1 MAGHR
6 EEKINE
12 EIKRALTSVIR
23 ELKDPRL
30 SSGMVSILKADVTKD
45 LKFCKVYISVLG
57 NEESKNE
64 IKKGL
69 ESAKGF
75 IKKEI
80 SARVKLRAVPE
91 LIFTID
97 NSIEEGDRILKIME
111 NLKQCGEHGAE
122 SDEK

>member
-6 EEKINE
+6 ELRINE
-12 EIKRALTSVIR
+12 EIKRELTSIIR

-30 SSGMVSILKADVTKD
+30 SSGMVSVLKADVTKD
-45 LKFCKVYISVLG
+45 LKFCKVYISVMG
-57 NEESKNE
+57 SEEAKKG
-64 IKKGL
+64 IAKGL

-80 SARVKLRAVPE
+80 ASRVKLRAIPE

-111 NLKQCGEHGAE
+111 QINN
-122 SDEK
+122 EK

>member
-6 EEKINE
+6 EERINE

-23 ELKDPRL
+23 SLKDPRL

-45 LKFCKVYISVLG
+45 LKFCKVYVSVLG
-57 NEESKNE
+57 NEESKQAVY
-64 IKKGL
+64 KGL

-80 SARVKLRAVPE
+80 AMQVKLRAVPE
-91 LIFTID
+91 IIFTID

-111 NLKQCGEHGAE
+111 SIKKNEN
-122 SDEK
+122 DE

>member
-6 EEKINE
+6 EERINE

-30 SSGMVSILKADVTKD
+30 SSGMVSVLKADVTKD

-57 NEESKNE
+57 DDE
-64 IKKGL
+64 IKKGITKGL

-80 SARVKLRAVPE
+80 SSRVKLRAVPE

-111 NLKQCGEHGAE
+111 NLKQSEE
-122 SDEK
+122 